1 MSAQSPLPGPS
12 QKVCTWRL
20 GAELRAPSQ
29 GAWDLPQMQG
39 SCPQTWARHPAER
52 CPEVRCA
59 LPKQQQSWG
68 RAGER
73 EEPLLQGHGHQRSRA
88 GQRSRKQPLQGTR
101 HQPQV
106 QEPGGRAKQKLP
118 EGRKPEGALRWE
130 SSPGPTNQQPVGVG
144 ETACRRRWQLAGNPR
159 ESPTG
164 SPHPHPVPWGGFILT
179 PPLKDQSYP

>member
-88 GQRSRKQPLQGTR
+88 GQRSRKQSLQGTR